1 MMDKKLTAIFV
12 ILATATCMPAFA
24 QNGSPGNFAPQAGD
38 FAVENP
44 FATKVPKDAIL
55 IPGAVPS
62 STDPG
67 TPVPEGGTIS
77 QNTYNNEYFGLS
89 YALPPGFF
97 QKYSGPPPSDS
108 GYYVLTQLEPKPE
121 FDAAAAGSVL
131 VSAQD
136 LFFSL
141 LPADNPLALVEFRSK
156 KLGPDFKIERQP
168 VAVKLG
174 KLSFIRFDYMSPVA
188 GLHWYTLATEVRCHA
203 LQFQFTSRDPELL
216 ESMVRQMEKISLP
229 DDTVVHSATTLACIR
244 NYASGDNVLQKVDPV
259 FTGRRFNRIPVR
271 FVIDKYGKVKYIHV
285 LSAFPDETKA
295 ITQALMRWEFR
306 PYRVYGKAV
315 EVETGIIF
323 GNQPT
328 ERKPST
334 SSASLAD

>member
-1 MMDKKLTAIFV
+1 MMVKKLSV
-12 ILATATCMPAFA
+12 ILVMLTLASFIPAFA
-24 QNGSPGNFAPQAGD
+24 QNGNPESSAPQAGD

-44 FATKVPKDAIL
+44 FAAKVPKDTI
-55 IPGAVPS
+55 IVRGAAPS
-62 STDPG
+62 STDPAA
-67 TPVPEGGTIS
+67 PVPEGGTIAE
-77 QNTYNNEYFGLS
+77 NIYDNKYFGLT

-121 FDAAAAGSVL
+121 FEAAAAGSVL

-141 LPADNPLALVEFRSK
+141 GPTENPLAMVEIKSK

-174 KLSFIRFDYMSPVA
+174 KRFFIRFDYMSPVA
-188 GLHWYTLATEVRCHA
+188 ELHWYTLTTQVRCHA

-216 ESMVRQMEKISLP
+216 DNMVRQVEKISLP
-229 DDTVVHSATTLACIR
+229 DEAAGSSAATPVCIR
-244 NYASGDNVLQKVDPV
+244 NYATGDNVLQKVDPV
-259 FTGRRFNRIPVR
+259 LTGHRFNRIPVR

-295 ITQALMRWEFR
+295 ITEALMRWEFR
-306 PYRVYGKAV
+306 PHRVNGNAV

>member
-1 MMDKKLTAIFV
+1 MDKKLTAMFL
-12 ILATATCMPAFA
+12 ILITASAMTVFA
-24 QNGSPGNFAPQAGD
+24 QNSSSEVPAPQAGD

-44 FATKVPKDAIL
+44 LATKVPKDTIL
-55 IPGAVPS
+55 VRGAVPS
-62 STDPG
+62 STDPA
-67 TPVPEGGTIS
+67 TPVPEDGTIS
-77 QNTYNNEYFGLS
+77 ENTYNNKYFGLS
-89 YALPPGFF
+89 YTLPSGFF

-108 GYYVLTQLEPKPE
+108 GYYVLTQLEPKPQFE
-121 FDAAAAGSVL
+121 AAAAGSVL

-141 LPADNPLALVEFRSK
+141 LPAENALALIEFRSK

-174 KLSFIRFDYMSPVA
+174 KRSFIRFDYMSPVA

-216 ESMVRQMEKISLP
+216 ESMVRQMEKLSLP
-229 DDTVVHSATTLACIR
+229 EETAGPSATPVCIR
-244 NYASGDNVLQKVDPV
+244 NYATGDNILQKVDPV
-259 FTGRRFNRIPVR
+259 FTGHRFNRIPVR

-295 ITQALMRWEFR
+295 ITEALLRWEFR
-306 PYRVYGKAV
+306 PYRLNGKAV

-323 GNQPT
+323 GNQPA

>member
-1 MMDKKLTAIFV
+1 MYKKLTAILV
-12 ILATATCMPAFA
+12 ILAFASLVPTFA
-24 QNGSPGNFAPQAGD
+24 QNGSPENPAPQAGD

-44 FATKVPKDAIL
+44 FAAKVPKDTI
-55 IPGAVPS
+55 IVRGAVPS
-62 STDPG
+62 STDPA

-77 QNTYNNEYFGLS
+77 ENTYNNKYFGLS

-121 FDAAAAGSVL
+121 FEAAAAGSVL

-136 LFFSL
+136 MFFSL
-141 LPADNPLALVEFRSK
+141 VPAESPLALVEFKSK
-156 KLGPDFKIERQP
+156 KLGPDFKIEREP

-174 KLSFIRFDYMSPVA
+174 KRSFIRFDYMSPVA
-188 GLHWYTLATEVRCHA
+188 ELHWYTLTTQVRCHA

-216 ESMVRQMEKISLP
+216 ENMIRQVEKISLP
-229 DDTVVHSATTLACIR
+229 DETAGSSAATPVCIR
-244 NYASGDNVLQKVDPV
+244 NYATGDNVLQKVDPV
-259 FTGRRFNRIPVR
+259 LTGHRFNRIPVR
-271 FVIDKYGKVKYIHV
+271 LVIDKYGKVKYIHV
-285 LSAFPDETKA
+285 LSAFPDETRA
-295 ITQALMRWEFR
+295 ITEALMRWEFR
-306 PYRVYGKAV
+306 PYRVNGKAM

-323 GNQPT
+323 GNQPA
-328 ERKPST
+328 ERKPSA

>member
-1 MMDKKLTAIFV
+1 MGKKIVSILVSMMIASAV
-12 ILATATCMPAFA
+12 AALAQT
-24 QNGSPGNFAPQAGD
+24 NGSENPAPRSGD

-44 FATKVPKDAIL
+44 FATKVPADTIL
-55 IPGAVPS
+55 VRGAVPS

-67 TPVPEGGTIS
+67 TPVPEGGAIS
-77 QNTYNNEYFGLS
+77 ENTYTNKYFGLS
-89 YALPPGFF
+89 YTLPPGFF

-108 GYYVLTQLEPKPE
+108 GYYVLTQLEPRPE
-121 FDAAAAGSVL
+121 FEAAAAGSVQ

-141 LPADNPLALVEFRSK
+141 VSAENPLALVEFRSK
-156 KLGPDFKIERQP
+156 KLGPDFKIERKP
-168 VAVKLG
+168 VTVKLG
-174 KLSFIRFDYMSPVA
+174 KRSFIRFDYMSPVA
-188 GLHWYTLATEVRCHA
+188 GLHWYTLSTEIRCHV

-216 ESMVRQMEKISLP
+216 ERMVQQMENISLG
-229 DDTVVHSATTLACIR
+229 DDNTVSATTPICIR
-244 NYASGDNVLQKVDPV
+244 NYATADNVLQRVDPV
-259 FTGRRFNRIPVR
+259 LTGRRFNRIPVR
-271 FVIDKYGKVKYIHV
+271 FVIDRYGKVKYIHV

-295 ITQALMRWEFR
+295 ITEALMRWEFR
-306 PYRVYGKAV
+306 PYRLNGKPA

-334 SSASLAD
+334 SSVSLAD

>member
-1 MMDKKLTAIFV
+1 MGKKIASVFVSMMIASVVTA
-12 ILATATCMPAFA
+12 LA
-24 QNGSPGNFAPQAGD
+24 QNNGSEKPAPRSGD

-44 FATKVPKDAIL
+44 FATKVPTDTIL
-55 IPGAVPS
+55 VRGAVAS

-67 TPVPEGGTIS
+67 TPVPEGGAIS
-77 QNTYNNEYFGLS
+77 ENTYNNKYFGLS
-89 YALPPGFF
+89 YELPPGFF

-108 GYYVLTQLEPKPE
+108 GYYVLTQLEPRPE
-121 FDAAAAGSVL
+121 FEAAAAGSVQ

-141 LPADNPLALVEFRSK
+141 IPAGNPLALVEFRSK

-168 VAVKLG
+168 VMVKLG
-174 KLSFIRFDYMSPVA
+174 KRSFIRFDYMSPVA
-188 GLHWYTLATEVRCHA
+188 GLHWYTLSTEVRCHA

-216 ESMVRQMEKISLP
+216 ESMVQQMAKISLA
-229 DDTVVHSATTLACIR
+229 DDNAVSATIPVCIR

-259 FTGRRFNRIPVR
+259 LTGSRFNRIPVR

-295 ITQALMRWEFR
+295 ITETLMRWEFR
-306 PYRVYGKAV
+306 PYRVNGKAV
-315 EVETGIIF
+315 EVETGIVF
-323 GNQPT
+323 GNQAT
-328 ERKPST
+328 QRKPST
-334 SSASLAD
+334 SSASVAD